1 MKFFDDFM
9 DSMRLN
15 GYEDDYEYEEEEFEE
30 EEDIKPKKSF
40 FFGGRKKVDP
50 EYEDEQDDYEEEPQ
64 YTRTRA
70 SRYEDTSYRAK
81 SKPQPSSS
89 RSNPSNL
96 VAFNTAKGASTVFVI
111 KPVDD
116 SDCLTI
122 IDFLRKG
129 KTIIINLEGK
139 AIDEAQHIID
149 IVIGSTITLD
159 GDIKRI
165 SPSIFIAVPNN
176 TEISGEFL
184 SGAISEEGI
193 TLDLRNSN
201 F

>member
-1 MKFFDDFM
+1 MKFFEDFI
-9 DSMRLN
+9 DSMRMN
-15 GYEDDYEYEEEEFEE
+15 GYDDEYEYEEEFEE
-30 EEDIKPKKSF
+30 EEEVKPKKAF
-40 FFGGRKKVDP
+40 LFGGRKKAEP
-50 EYEDEQDDYEEEPQ
+50 EYEEEQEEYDEEPQ
-64 YTRTRA
+64 Y
-70 SRYEDTSYRAK
+70 SRSHTSRFEDTGYRAK
-81 SKPQPSSS
+81 SKPQTTTRSSS
-89 RSNPSNL
+89 SNL

-149 IVIGSTITLD
+149 IVIGSTITLE

-184 SGAISEEGI
+184 AGTVSGEGI
-193 TLDLRNSN
+193 TLDLRNDI